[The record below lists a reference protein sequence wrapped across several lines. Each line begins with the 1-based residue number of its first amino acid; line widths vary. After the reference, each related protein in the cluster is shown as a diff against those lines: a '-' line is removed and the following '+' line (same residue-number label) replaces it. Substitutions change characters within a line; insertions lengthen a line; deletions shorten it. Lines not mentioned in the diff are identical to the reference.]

1 MTDDRLPLAE
11 LVAKT
16 GDADF
21 LRSVAE
27 SVLQLIMEADVDG
40 VIGATRF
47 ERSADRQTW
56 RNGYR
61 DRTLETR
68 LGRST

>member
-21 LRSVAE
+21 LRTVAE
-27 SVLQLIMEADVDG
+27 SVPQLIMEADVDG
-40 VIGATRF
+40 VIGAARF
-47 ERSADRQTW
+47 ERSADRRPGATATATGRW
-56 RNGYR
+56 RRGW
-61 DRTLETR
+61 
-68 LGRST
+68 GRST